1 LFIVLGPSKVQEKAR
16 YTEPAVRI
24 EIPYDGLNLEE
35 LWDMLIEP
43 ALLAMGYAQE
53 SIDKLVGASEPTRF

>member
-1 LFIVLGPSKVQEKAR
+1 LFIVLGPSKVHEKVR
-16 YTEPAVRI
+16 YTEPTVRI
-24 EIPYDGLNLEE
+24 EVPYDGLNLEE

-43 ALLAMGYAQE
+43 ALLGMGYAQE